1 MLAQNAGSI
10 TDMIEIS
17 YVTFSSN
24 AHYVIPTSASST
36 GWVSGT
42 STTAL
47 NNAIDAT
54 QAAGATNWT
63 QALTYGENLANAKK
77 SEGDDTY
84 IVFFSDGAPTAGGNG
99 YNDVADDIHDDGF
112 NLYGIFAYGDST
124 DQNRMHTLVS
134 HGNYGDG
141 RHVDDVKGVQSFAAS
156 NQAEIEAAF
165 AAIAS
170 AIANAVNNNHMDE
183 NKLIV
188 SEARV
193 DMGPTMK
200 RIMFDSRGHV
210 GRKDKR
216 TSHIN
221 VTVSEK

>member
-1 MLAQNAGSI
+1 MEAKACAKSVR
-10 TDMIEIS
+10 IS
-17 YVTFSSN
+17 PIKARLV
-24 AHYVIPTSASST
+24 VDLIR
-36 GWVSGT
+36 GK
-42 STTAL
+42 
-47 NNAIDAT
+47 
-54 QAAGATNWT
+54 
-63 QALTYGENLANAKK
+63 NAK
-77 SEGDDTY
+77 EAQIILT
-84 IVFFSDGAPTAGGNG
+84 N
-99 YNDVADDIHDDGF
+99 YN
-112 NLYGIFAYGDST
+112 N
-124 DQNRMHTLVS
+124 
-134 HGNYGDG
+134 
-141 RHVDDVKGVQSFAAS
+141 KAARL
-156 NQAEIEAAF
+156 IKKVLD
-165 AAIAS
+165 S